1 MAEEVLYEAGVVKI
15 TPARVVIGG
24 STYVVANIASVQAVT
39 DSKLRFAGYVVMFI
53 GLALALALSA
63 TTAGVVLGVTVV
75 LAGAILAKFGVSTE
89 VVITTGAAQQVALR
103 SRDASVALRVASA
116 INLAVMKRSEHSP
129 R

>member
-53 GLALALALSA
+53 GLALALSA

-75 LAGAILAKFGVSTE
+75 LAGALLAKFGVSTE
-89 VVITTGAAQQVALR
+89 VVITTGAAQQAALR